1 MDDGF
6 GFAWKVGVARR
17 QRIYITAG
25 PRGLR
30 CSVKFVGEQA
40 REG

>member
-1 MDDGF
+1 MDDGL
-6 GFAWKVGVARR
+6 GFAWKVGVARS
-17 QRIYITAG
+17 QRIDITAG
-25 PRGLR
+25 LRGLW